1 MCQTHGSVSS
11 YAHHTWLEL
20 LVANDY
26 QSHLGGGFK
35 KASKIKAYLKK

>member
-1 MCQTHGSVSS
+1 MAQVSKLCTTHIARAIV
-11 YAHHTWLEL
+11 E
-20 LVANDY
+20 NDY